1 MERLFHTKSE
11 TGDLMIEVRCPDA
24 EARFYQK
31 VTRKRTR
38 RHLAPLERL
47 CAGKVR
53 SPHGVE
59 IDLDDLN
66 AQGIALDQ
74 VPGVAPQFPIHVV
87 NDARRPIEVK
97 GAVPAEDCPEE
108 MIKTDKVV
116 QVGMGHEDIAH
127 AEELARWQAGE
138 RTQIKKESAPCPAN
152 PNVQGRIPPRAV
164 DQLHLK
170 GGFHATT

>member
-1 MERLFHTKSE
+1 VKGLFDRESEAWNLMVQVRRADLETRLS
-11 TGDLMIEVRCPDA
+11 P
-24 EARFYQK
+24 K

-38 RHLAPLERL
+38 RQIASRECLGAREARTSYGVNIDFKHLD
-47 CAGKVR
+47 VQ
-53 SPHGVE
+53 GVILDE
-59 IDLDDLN
+59 I
-66 AQGIALDQ
+66 
-74 VPGVAPQFPIHVV
+74 PGVAPQFPIHVV
-87 NDARRPIEVK
+87 NDARRTIEVK

-127 AEELARWQAGE
+127 AEEFARWQAGE